1 MIEGLGKKIL
11 SVLSGS
17 FLKTGFEIAKVY
29 FPPDMTPE
37 KEAEVKL
44 KFAQADHSRDMEV
57 MQVVNAETA
66 EFNQRIKD
74 MEGTAKDL
82 LGVPLLG
89 TIILFLRGCQR
100 PIWGFFTIYMD
111 WKIFANEWVTND
123 MQDKMAIVINVLV
136 LGFLFGERAVK
147 NLMPLILSIWGKGS
161 NVIQKE

>member
-1 MIEGLGKKIL
+1 MIEQFGKKLL

-17 FLKTGFEIAKVY
+17 FLKTGFEIAKTY

-57 MQVVNAETA
+57 MQVVNAEA
-66 EFNQRIKD
+66 VEFNQRIKD

-82 LGVPLLG
+82 IGVPFLG
-89 TIILFLRGCQR
+89 RSVLFLRGCQR
-100 PIWGFFTIYMD
+100 PIWGFFTIYLD
-111 WKIFANEWVTND
+111 WKIFAGEWTTNP

-147 NLMPLILSIWGKGS
+147 NLMPLIMSIWGKK
-161 NVIQKE
+161 VD